1 MTIFLFWCGKIFKI
15 LDVIFP
21 FRNKE
26 ICSFRERVMIYIA
39 LHLCILVS
47 SYCLYSL
54 RRELFKFVTIKN
66 RSNRD
71 AQFLWQ
77 NLSDIRSASER
88 VVRMATSLKHYVQE
102 KLQEDTQPTLPLRI
116 LASKKNQYESMRDGH
131 CPKSHLAAQH
141 PLHVPVVQFNTSQL

>member
-1 MTIFLFWCGKIFKI
+1 M
-15 LDVIFP
+15 
-21 FRNKE
+21 
-26 ICSFRERVMIYIA
+26 
-39 LHLCILVS
+39 
-47 SYCLYSL
+47 
-54 RRELFKFVTIKN
+54 N

-77 NLSDIRSASER
+77 NVSDIRFASER

-102 KLQEDTQPTLPLRI
+102 KLQEDTQPTLHLRI
-116 LASKKNQYESMRDGH
+116 LASKKNQYESMREGH